1 MAKDELKLGRCPAC
15 DANMDL
21 VGRAHNCR
29 PRVAKK
35 LPPMVHPEGEP
46 IVAGRIDWDDVPAP
60 EVTATLPPRPP
71 KAKMRGKAVVIADK
85 KPAAESLKQ
94 HVEEIK
100 KRGRPAK
107 RTPEERK
114 AYRAELMRKKRAK

>member
-1 MAKDELKLGRCPAC
+1 MAKDEVKLGRCPLC

-21 VGRAHNCR
+21 VGKAHNCR
-29 PRVAKK
+29 HRQMQDGLQRDLDRKVS
-35 LPPMVHPEGEP
+35 
-46 IVAGRIDWDDVPAP
+46 
-60 EVTATLPPRPP
+60 PP